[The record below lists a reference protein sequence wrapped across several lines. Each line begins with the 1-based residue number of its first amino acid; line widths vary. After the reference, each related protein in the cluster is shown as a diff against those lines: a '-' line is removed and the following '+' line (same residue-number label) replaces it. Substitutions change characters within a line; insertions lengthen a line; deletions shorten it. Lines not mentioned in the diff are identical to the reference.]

1 MTVQQS
7 DAVRDARADALEVAV
22 GASPYV
28 DLRVGAQPSDC
39 AQADSGAELVHMA
52 LPSDWMAASIG
63 GTKVKSGT
71 WSGTG
76 IADGSVGHYRLKNNA
91 DDTCHEQGS
100 VTGTGGGGDLE
111 LDNPSITIGQTVTIN
126 TWTYVEGGA

>member
-1 MTVQQS
+1 MTVQRS
-7 DAVRDARADALEVAV
+7 LAVRNARLDSDEATI

-39 AQADSGAELVHMA
+39 AQADSGIELVHMA
-52 LPSDWMAASIG
+52 LPSDWMAAASG

-76 IADGSVGHYRLKNNA
+76 IATGSVGHYRLKNNG
-91 DDTCHEQGS
+91 DTTCHEQGS

-111 LDNPSITIGQTVTIN
+111 LDNVSITIGQTVTIN